1 VEASG
6 HFVDVLR
13 QFSPV
18 VEQYSIDE
26 AWVDMTG
33 TQRLWGPP
41 LEAAERM
48 RRRIQEELGFTVNI
62 GISTNK
68 LLAKTAGDFEKPNK
82 IHTLYPA
89 EVPAKMWPLPV
100 RDLFLVGKSTE
111 KSLNRLG
118 IYTIGELANTDPNVL
133 RQRLGKS
140 SETLWHYANGR
151 NVDILTPEPSENK
164 GYSNSVTTREDITNL
179 QSARQV
185 LLSLSE
191 TVAAR
196 MRKDGKYG
204 SCITVHMRTNEFK
217 HTSHQSRLENA
228 TNITGE
234 IFREACRIFQEGWN
248 GTPLRQLGVQVTRLS
263 EKPYRQYDLFSGIS
277 PVQYERKIRLEETVD
292 CLREKYGNQIIQRVN
307 YSK

>member
-1 VEASG
+1 
-6 HFVDVLR
+6 
-13 QFSPV
+13 
-18 VEQYSIDE
+18 
-26 AWVDMTG
+26 
-33 TQRLWGPP
+33 
-41 LEAAERM
+41 
-48 RRRIQEELGFTVNI
+48 
-62 GISTNK
+62 
-68 LLAKTAGDFEKPNK
+68 
-82 IHTLYPA
+82 
-89 EVPAKMWPLPV
+89 
-100 RDLFLVGKSTE
+100 
-111 KSLNRLG
+111 
-118 IYTIGELANTDPNVL
+118 
-133 RQRLGKS
+133 
-140 SETLWHYANGR
+140 
-151 NVDILTPEPSENK
+151 
-164 GYSNSVTTREDITNL
+164 
-179 QSARQV
+179 
-185 LLSLSE
+185 
-191 TVAAR
+191 